1 MCKLRQR
8 GRGYGGP
15 GPAGARGIDPSL
27 QPPPAVAASPLRKDP
42 LPHTCP
48 KERNFRLPP
57 EARWD
62 ATSPCQVRGL
72 YRTRR
77 QAGLRAATSGS
88 LSARTAPCIQ
98 YAPINRAAILE
109 AVPHVAPHEQHGPCE
124 AKGPTE
130 HQWGSKGP
138 TDGSWTNGER
148 GAYFTTRGRSSCC
161 RRREPRAQLHHR
173 RVHER
178 ASNASAGIGVQHRSA
193 GPVDGHDTLGP
204 GWRGQVTVGHV
215 RSRGTSDVEG

>member
-1 MCKLRQR
+1 MKTERRRSANLPRMPTALMCKLRQR

-130 HQWGSKGP
+130 HQWAPRGPQMDHGLTESVAPTSRREAVLRVVAVESREHSCITAAYTKGP
-138 TDGSWTNGER
+138 R
-148 GAYFTTRGRSSCC
+148 TR
-161 RRREPRAQLHHR
+161 P
-173 RVHER
+173 
-178 ASNASAGIGVQHRSA
+178 
-193 GPVDGHDTLGP
+193 LG
-204 GWRGQVTVGHV
+204 
-215 RSRGTSDVEG
+215 